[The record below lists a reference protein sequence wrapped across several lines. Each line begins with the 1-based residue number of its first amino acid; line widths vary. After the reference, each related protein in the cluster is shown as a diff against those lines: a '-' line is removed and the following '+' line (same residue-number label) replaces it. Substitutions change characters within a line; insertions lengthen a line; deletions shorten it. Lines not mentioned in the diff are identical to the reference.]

1 MLCSY
6 AVGIWNECSSSS
18 GSQFSMSRQYVW
30 HAETTEN
37 ICCYYIRQVN
47 AVNGGDIV
55 MLDSVRR
62 SVTSL

>member
-1 MLCSY
+1 MQVSVQS
-6 AVGIWNECSSSS
+6 AADKPEQKSV
-18 GSQFSMSRQYVW
+18 QYTIIQSV
-30 HAETTEN
+30 N
-37 ICCYYIRQVN
+37 NYIRQVN